1 MRGPA
6 HHAFAR
12 GEIELSAAKQS
23 TEGLPH
29 EALPVNEFDRDVAL
43 LLAAENRDPFRVLG
57 PHLVEENEQRR
68 LVVRGYFPRARQASV
83 LLQDHYEAIPARRIA
98 PEGIF
103 EAVLPLHPHL
113 PISPASYRWRIE
125 EEGQPPREIYDTYAF
140 PPLLSDFDLYLM
152 SEGTHY
158 QKYEKMGAHPV
169 VVDGV
174 AGVQFG
180 VWAPNAMRVSVVGD
194 FNQWDGRGSPMRNR
208 GPSGVWE
215 LFVPG
220 LAEGSVY
227 KYEIRPSHGGYPM
240 LKSDPYG
247 FRSELRPN
255 TGSIVARLDHHIWN
269 DAGWIDWRAR
279 NDWFS
284 APISVYEI
292 HLGSWRRVTEDNNR
306 WLSYSELADQL
317 IPYLKHMGYTHV
329 ELMPVMEHP
338 FDGSW
343 GYQTVGYFAATSR
356 YGSPDDFM
364 TFVDRFHQAGIGV
377 LLDWTPAHFPSD
389 AHGLGEF
396 DGTHLYE
403 HADPRQGRHPDW
415 GTLVFNY
422 GRKEVENFLISNA
435 LFWIDKYHIDGLRVD
450 AVASM
455 LYLDYS
461 RREGEWIP
469 NEFGGRE
476 NLAAI
481 AFIKHL
487 NEVVHSRHPGVLT
500 VAEESTSW
508 PMVSRPTYLG
518 GLGFSLKWNMG
529 WMNDT
534 LSYFSVDSVYRKYHH
549 NRMTFSMLYAF
560 TENFVLPLSHDEVV
574 HGKASL
580 INKMPGDLW
589 QQFANM
595 RLFNGYLLAHP
606 GKKLMF
612 MGGEFGQRSEWN
624 SDTSLEWHLL
634 QYDSHRG
641 LQTLSADLNGIYRNE
656 PALHQVDFDW
666 HGFEWID
673 CNDSDSSVLS
683 FLRRAKDPGDFILVV
698 ANFTPVQRDAY
709 RVGVPEPG
717 FYREILNTDAERYG
731 GSNVGNLGGVHA
743 EAIPWN
749 NKPYSILLKIPALA
763 VVYFKHERW

>member
-1 MRGPA
+1 MSVTNPS
-6 HHAFAR
+6 H
-12 GEIELSAAKQS
+12 GELQADTAA
-23 TEGLPH
+23 TNGMER
-29 EALPVNEFDRDVAL
+29 EIAL
-43 LLAAENRDPFRVLG
+43 LLRAENRDPFRLLG
-57 PHLVEENEQRR
+57 PHLVEEGEGKR
-68 LVVRGYFPRARQASV
+68 LVVRGYFPRAARASV
-83 LLQDHYEAIPARRIA
+83 LLKEGREAIPATRIA
-98 PEGIF
+98 PEGLF
-103 EAVLPLHPHL
+103 EATLPLLPQL
-113 PISPASYRWRIE
+113 PISPDSYRWQIF
-125 EEGQPPREIYDTYAF
+125 EEGRPAREIYDPYAF
-140 PPLLSDFDLYLM
+140 PTLLSDFDLYLIA
-152 SEGTHY
+152 EGTHY
-158 QKYEKMGAHPV
+158 QKYEKMGAHPAV
-169 VVDGV
+169 VSGV
-174 AGVQFG
+174 PGVQFG

-194 FNQWDGRGSPMRNR
+194 FNQWDGRMSPMRNR

-215 LFVPG
+215 LFMPG
-220 LAEGSVY
+220 LAEGTVY
-227 KYEIRPSHGGYPM
+227 KYEIRPMSGGPPL
-240 LKSDPYG
+240 LKSDPYA

-255 TGSIVARLDHHIWN
+255 TGSIVARLDHHIWS
-269 DAGWIDWRAR
+269 DSGWIEWRGR
-279 NDWFS
+279 NDWLS
-284 APISVYEI
+284 SPISIYEI
-292 HLGSWRRVTEDNNR
+292 HLGSWRRVQEDNSR
-306 WLSYSELADQL
+306 WLTYSELADQL
-317 IPYLKHMGYTHV
+317 IPYLQRLGYTHV

-356 YGSPDDFM
+356 FGSPDDFM

-377 LLDWTPAHFPSD
+377 ILDWTPAHFPSD
-389 AHGLGEF
+389 GHGLGEF

-422 GRKEVENFLISNA
+422 GRNEVQNFLISNA

-481 AFIKHL
+481 AFLKRL
-487 NEVVHSRHPGVLT
+487 NEVVHSHHPGVLT
-500 VAEESTSW
+500 IAEESTSW
-508 PMVSRPTYLG
+508 PMVSRPTYIG

-534 LSYFSVDSVYRKYHH
+534 LSYFSVDPIYRKYHH

-574 HGKASL
+574 HGKGSL

-595 RLFNGYLLAHP
+595 RLFYGYLFAHP

-612 MGGEFGQRSEWN
+612 MGGEFGQRAEWN
-624 SDTSLEWHLL
+624 SETSLEWHLL
-634 QYDSHRG
+634 QYDTHRG
-641 LQTLSADLNGIYRNE
+641 LQNLSEDLNRIYRNE
-656 PALHQVDFDW
+656 HSMYQVDFDW

-673 CNDSDSSVLS
+673 CNDADSSILS
-683 FLRRAKDPGDFILVV
+683 FIRRAKDQSDFMVVV
-698 ANFTPVQRDAY
+698 ANFTPVQRDTY
-709 RVGVPEPG
+709 RIGVPEPG
-717 FYREILNTDAERYG
+717 FYREIMNTDAERYSG
-731 GSNVGNLGGVHA
+731 NNVGNLGGVHA

-749 NKPYSILLKIPALA
+749 NKSYSILVKMPALA
-763 VVYFKHERW
+763 AIYFKHEQW

>member
-1 MRGPA
+1 LSVVKPSSGELPA
-6 HHAFAR
+6 
-12 GEIELSAAKQS
+12 E
-23 TEGLPH
+23 TE
-29 EALPVNEFDRDVAL
+29 PVSEFERDIAL
-43 LLAAENRDPFRVLG
+43 LLSAENRDPFRLLG
-57 PHLVEENEQRR
+57 PHVVEEGEEKR
-68 LVVRGYFPRARQASV
+68 LVARGFFPRATQVSV
-83 LLQDHYEAIPARRIA
+83 ILKERSDTIAARRIS
-98 PEGIF
+98 PEGLF
-103 EAVLPLHPHL
+103 EAVLPLYSHL
-113 PISPASYRWRIE
+113 PISADSYRWRVA
-125 EEGQPPREIYDTYAF
+125 EEGQPVREIHDAYAF
-140 PPLLSDFDLYLM
+140 PPLLSDFDLYLIG
-152 SEGTHY
+152 EGTHY

-169 VVDGV
+169 VVDSV

-194 FNQWDGRGSPMRNR
+194 FNQWDGRTHAMRNR

-215 LFVPG
+215 LFVPELG
-220 LAEGSVY
+220 EGAVY
-227 KYEIRPSHGGYPM
+227 KYEIRPMSGGHPL

-269 DAGWIDWRAR
+269 DSGWIEWRSR
-279 NDWFS
+279 NDWLS
-284 APISVYEI
+284 SPISVYEI
-292 HLGSWRRVTEDNNR
+292 HLGSWRRKVEENSR
-306 WLSYSELADQL
+306 WLSYGELADQL
-317 IPYLKHMGYTHV
+317 IPYLKRMGYTHV

-343 GYQTVGYFAATSR
+343 GYQTLGYFAATSR
-356 YGSPDDFM
+356 FGSPDDFM

-377 LLDWTPAHFPSD
+377 FLDWTPAHFPSD
-389 AHGLGEF
+389 GHGLGEF

-422 GRKEVENFLISNA
+422 GRNEVQNFLISNA

-481 AFIKHL
+481 AFIKRL
-487 NEVVHSRHPGVLT
+487 NEVVYARHPGVLT
-500 VAEESTSW
+500 IAEESTSW

-534 LSYFSVDSVYRKYHH
+534 LSYFSVDPIYRKYHH

-595 RLFNGYLLAHP
+595 RLFFAYLTAHP

-612 MGGEFGQRSEWN
+612 MGGEFGQRGEWN
-624 SDTSLEWHLL
+624 AETSLEWHLL
-634 QYDSHRG
+634 EYDTHRG
-641 LQTLSADLNGIYRNE
+641 LQTLTADLNAIYRNE
-656 PALHQVDFDW
+656 PSLHQVDFDW

-673 CNDSDSSVLS
+673 CTDADSSVLS
-683 FLRRAKDPGDFILVV
+683 FLRRARDPGDFIVAV
-698 ANFTPVQRDAY
+698 ANFTPVQRDTY

-717 FYREILNTDAERYG
+717 FYREIMNTDAEKYG
-731 GSNVGNLGGVHA
+731 GTNVGNLGGVHA

-749 NKPYSILLKIPALA
+749 NHPYSIQIRMPALG
-763 VVYFKHERW
+763 VIYFKHERW

>member
-1 MRGPA
+1 LSVTKPSTGTPKA
-6 HHAFAR
+6 
-12 GEIELSAAKQS
+12 ETEPVSEL
-23 TEGLPH
+23 E
-29 EALPVNEFDRDVAL
+29 RDIAL
-43 LLAAENRDPFRVLG
+43 LLRAENRDPFRLLG
-57 PHLVEENEQRR
+57 PHIVEEGEERR
-68 LVVRGYFPRARQASV
+68 LVVRAFFPRTTQASV
-83 LLQDHYEAIPARRIA
+83 ILVDRTEPILARCIS
-98 PEGIF
+98 PEGLF
-103 EAVLPLHPHL
+103 EADLPLYPHL
-113 PISPASYRWRIE
+113 PLAPDIYRWRVV
-125 EEGQPPREIYDTYAF
+125 EEGQPAREVRDTYAF

-152 SEGTHY
+152 GEGTHY
-158 QKYEKMGAHPV
+158 QKYEKMGAHPTA
-169 VVDGV
+169 VDGI

-194 FNQWDGRGSPMRNR
+194 FNQWDGRVNPMRNR

-220 LAEGSVY
+220 LAEGAVY
-227 KYEIRPSHGGYPM
+227 KYEIRPMSAGPP
-240 LKSDPYG
+240 LVKSDPYG

-255 TGSIVARLDHHIWN
+255 TGSIVARLDHHKWN
-269 DAGWIDWRAR
+269 DAGWMDWRSR

-284 APISVYEI
+284 SPISIYEV
-292 HLGSWRRVTEDNNR
+292 HLGSWRRMTEEGNR
-306 WLSYSELADQL
+306 WLTYSELADQL
-317 IPYLKHMGYTHV
+317 IPYLKRMGYTHV

-343 GYQTVGYFAATSR
+343 GYQTLGYFAATSR
-356 YGSPDDFM
+356 FGKPEDFM
-364 TFVDRFHQAGIGV
+364 AFVDRFHQAGIGV
-377 LLDWTPAHFPSD
+377 ILDWTPAHFPSD
-389 AHGLGEF
+389 GHGLGEF

-422 GRKEVENFLISNA
+422 GRNEVQNFLISNA
-435 LFWIDKYHIDGLRVD
+435 VFWIDKYHIDGLRVD

-481 AFIKHL
+481 AFIKRL
-487 NEVVHSRHPGVLT
+487 NEVVYARHPGVLT
-500 VAEESTSW
+500 IAEESTSW

-534 LSYFSVDSVYRKYHH
+534 LSYFAVDPIYRKYHH

-574 HGKASL
+574 HGKSSL

-595 RLFNGYLLAHP
+595 RLFNGYLTAHP

-612 MGGEFGQRSEWN
+612 MGGEFGQRAEWN
-624 SDTSLEWHLL
+624 AESSLEWHLL
-634 QYDSHRG
+634 EFGTHRG
-641 LQTLSADLNGIYRNE
+641 LQTLAADLNAIYRSE
-656 PALHQVDFDW
+656 PSLHQVDFDW

-673 CNDSDSSVLS
+673 CTDADSSVLS
-683 FLRRAKDPGDFILVV
+683 FLRRAKDPADFMVVV
-698 ANFTPVQRDAY
+698 ANFTPVQRETY

-717 FYREILNTDAERYG
+717 FYREIMNTDAEKYG
-731 GSNVGNLGGVHA
+731 GTNVGNLGGAHA
-743 EAIPWN
+743 EAIAWN
-749 NKPYSILLKIPALA
+749 NHPYSIQLRIPALG
-763 VVYFKHERW
+763 VLYFKHERW

>member
-1 MRGPA
+1 LNVVNRASGQAPA
-6 HHAFAR
+6 
-12 GEIELSAAKQS
+12 E
-23 TEGLPH
+23 TEPRT
-29 EALPVNEFDRDVAL
+29 EFERDIAL
-43 LLAAENRDPFRVLG
+43 LLRAENRDPFRLLG
-57 PHLVEENEQRR
+57 PHIVEEGDEKR
-68 LVVRGYFPRARQASV
+68 LVARCFLPRATQV
-83 LLQDHYEAIPARRIA
+83 FLLLKDRSDAIPARRIS
-98 PEGIF
+98 PEGLF
-103 EAVLPLHPHL
+103 EAALPLFPHL
-113 PISPASYRWRIE
+113 PISADSYRWTIM
-125 EEGQPPREIYDTYAF
+125 EEGQPVREVHDTYAF
-140 PPLLSDFDLYLM
+140 PPLLSDFDLYLIG
-152 SEGTHY
+152 EGTHY
-158 QKYEKMGAHPV
+158 QKYEKMGAHLAV
-169 VVDGV
+169 IDGV

-194 FNQWDGRGSPMRNR
+194 FNQWDGRVSPMRNR
-208 GPSGVWE
+208 GPSGIWE
-215 LFVPG
+215 LFVPELG
-220 LAEGSVY
+220 EGAIY
-227 KYEIRPSHGGYPM
+227 KYEIRPMSGGFPL

-269 DAGWIDWRAR
+269 DSGWIDWRSR
-279 NDWFS
+279 NDWLS
-284 APISVYEI
+284 SPISVYEV
-292 HLGSWRRVTEDNNR
+292 HLGSWRRVTKEGAR
-306 WLSYSELADQL
+306 WLSYGELADQL
-317 IPYLKHMGYTHV
+317 IPYVKRMGYTHV

-343 GYQTVGYFAATSR
+343 GYQTLGYFAATSR
-356 YGSPDDFM
+356 FGSPDDFM

-377 LLDWTPAHFPSD
+377 ILDWTPAHFPSD
-389 AHGLGEF
+389 GHGLGEF

-422 GRKEVENFLISNA
+422 GRNEVQNFLISNA

-481 AFIKHL
+481 SFIKRL
-487 NEVVHSRHPGVLT
+487 NEVVYARHPGVMT
-500 VAEESTSW
+500 IAEESTSW

-534 LSYFSVDSVYRKYHH
+534 LSYFAVDPIYRKYHH

-595 RLFNGYLLAHP
+595 RLFFGYLMAHP

-612 MGGEFGQRSEWN
+612 MGGEFGQRGEWN
-624 SDTSLEWHLL
+624 AETSLEWHLL
-634 QYDSHRG
+634 EYDSHRG
-641 LQTLSADLNGIYRNE
+641 LQSLAADLNAIYRSE
-656 PALHQVDFDW
+656 PSLHQVDFDW

-673 CNDSDSSVLS
+673 CKDADSSILS
-683 FLRRAKDPGDFILVV
+683 FVRRAKDQGDFIVIV
-698 ANFTPVQRDAY
+698 ANFTPVPRDTY

-717 FYREILNTDAERYG
+717 FYREIMNTDAEKYG
-731 GSNVGNLGGVHA
+731 GTNVGNLGGVHA
-743 EAIPWN
+743 EAVPWN
-749 NKPYSILLKIPALA
+749 NLAYSIHVRIPALG
-763 VVYFKHERW
+763 VLFFKHERW

>member
-1 MRGPA
+1 LSSVNPSPEELPA
-6 HHAFAR
+6 DL
-12 GEIELSAAKQS
+12 EPVSEL
-23 TEGLPH
+23 
-29 EALPVNEFDRDVAL
+29 DRDLGL
-43 LLAAENRDPFRVLG
+43 LLRAENRDPFRVLG
-57 PHLVEENEQRR
+57 PHVVDEKVEEEGGKR
-68 LVVRGYFPRARQASV
+68 LIVRGFFPNAAHASV
-83 LLQDHYEAIPARRIA
+83 LARGASQPISAARVHA
-98 PEGIF
+98 DGLF
-103 EAVLPLHPHL
+103 EAVLPLAPEL
-113 PISPASYRWRIE
+113 PIPPSSYVWKLQETGRPA
-125 EEGQPPREIYDTYAF
+125 REIYDTYAF

-152 SEGTHY
+152 GEGTHY
-158 QKYEKMGAHPV
+158 QKYEKMGAHPD
-169 VVDGV
+169 VVDGI
-174 AGVQFG
+174 AGVQFS

-194 FNQWDGRGSPMRNR
+194 FNQWDGRISPMRNR

-215 LFVPG
+215 LFVPEI
-220 LAEGSVY
+220 AEGAIY
-227 KYEIRPSHGGYPM
+227 KYEIRPMSGGAPL

-247 FRSELRPN
+247 FRAELRPN
-255 TGSIVARLDHHIWN
+255 TGSIVTRLDHHKWN
-269 DAGWIDWRAR
+269 DAGWMEWRAR
-279 NDWFS
+279 NDWLAS
-284 APISVYEI
+284 PIAVYEI
-292 HLGSWRRVTEDNNR
+292 HLGSWRRNAQDPWR
-306 WLSYSELADQL
+306 WLSYGELADQL
-317 IPYLKHMGYTHV
+317 IPYLKQMNYTHV

-343 GYQTVGYFAATSR
+343 GYQTLGYFAATSR
-356 YGSPDDFM
+356 YGTPADFM
-364 TFVDRFHQAGIGV
+364 AFVDRFHQAGIGV

-389 AHGLGEF
+389 GHGLGEF

-422 GRKEVENFLISNA
+422 GRNEVQNYLISNA

-461 RREGEWIP
+461 RKEGEWVP

-481 AFIKHL
+481 AFIKRL
-487 NEVVHSRHPGVLT
+487 NEVIYARHPGVLT

-534 LSYFSVDSVYRKYHH
+534 LSYFAVDPIYRKYHQS
-549 NRMTFSMLYAF
+549 RMTFSMLYAF
-560 TENFVLPLSHDEVV
+560 TENFVLPISHDEVV
-574 HGKASL
+574 HGKGSL

-589 QQFANM
+589 QQVANM
-595 RLFNGYLLAHP
+595 RLFFAYMIAHP

-612 MGGEFGQRSEWN
+612 MGSEFGQRSEWN
-624 SDTSLEWHLL
+624 HDAPLEWNLL
-634 QYDSHRG
+634 EWDTHRG

-656 PALHQVDFDW
+656 ASLHEVDFDW

-673 CNDSDSSVLS
+673 CNDADSSVLS
-683 FLRRAKDPGDFILVV
+683 FIRRAKDPADFMIVV
-698 ANFTPVQRDAY
+698 ANFTPVARESY

-717 FYREILNTDAERYG
+717 FYREIMNTDAEKYAG
-731 GSNVGNLGGVHA
+731 TNMGNLGGVHA

-749 NKPYSILLKIPALA
+749 NHSYSINMRMPALA
-763 VVYFKHERW
+763 VIYFKFQRW

>member
-1 MRGPA
+1 LSTINQSSAELAAETGPVT
-6 HHAFAR
+6 
-12 GEIELSAAKQS
+12 EL
-23 TEGLPH
+23 E
-29 EALPVNEFDRDVAL
+29 RDIAL
-43 LLAAENRDPFRVLG
+43 LLRAENRDPFRLLG
-57 PHLVEENEQRR
+57 PHIVEENESKR
-68 LVVRGYFPRARQASV
+68 LVVRGFFPRATQASV
-83 LLQDHYEAIPARRIA
+83 ILKDHADAIPASRIRA
-98 PEGIF
+98 EGLF
-103 EAVLPLHPHL
+103 EAVLPLYPNL
-113 PISPASYRWRIE
+113 PIPADSYRWSVV
-125 EEGQPPREIYDTYAF
+125 EEGQGTREFYDTYAF
-140 PPLLSDFDLYLM
+140 PTLLSDFDLYLIG
-152 SEGTHY
+152 EGTHY
-158 QKYEKMGAHPV
+158 QKYEKMGAHPDV
-169 VVDGV
+169 VNGV
-174 AGVQFG
+174 PGVQFG

-194 FNQWDGRGSPMRNR
+194 FNQWDGRISPMRNR

-220 LAEGSVY
+220 LAEGAIY
-227 KYEIRPSHGGYPM
+227 KYEIRPMSGGYPL

-255 TGSIVARLDHHIWN
+255 TGSIVARLDRHQWN
-269 DAGWIDWRAR
+269 DGGWIEWRGR
-279 NDWFS
+279 NDWLS
-284 APISVYEI
+284 SPISVYEV
-292 HLGSWRRVTEDNNR
+292 HLGSWRRKIEDNNR
-306 WLSYSELADQL
+306 WLTYTELADEL
-317 IPYLKHMGYTHV
+317 IPYLKRMNYTHV

-338 FDGSW
+338 FDASW
-343 GYQTVGYFAATSR
+343 GYQTLGYFAATSR
-356 YGSPDDFM
+356 YGTPDDFM

-377 LLDWTPAHFPSD
+377 FLDWTPAHFPSD
-389 AHGLGEF
+389 GHGLGEF

-422 GRKEVENFLISNA
+422 GRNEVQNFLISNA

-481 AFIKHL
+481 AFIKRL
-487 NEVVHSRHPGVLT
+487 NEVVYARHPGVLT
-500 VAEESTSW
+500 IAEESTSW

-534 LSYFSVDSVYRKYHH
+534 LSYFSVDPIYRKYHH

-595 RLFNGYLLAHP
+595 RLFLGYLTGHP

-612 MGGEFGQRSEWN
+612 MGGEFGQRAEWN
-624 SDTSLEWHLL
+624 SETSLEWHLL
-634 QYDSHRG
+634 EYEPHRG
-641 LQTLSADLNGIYRNE
+641 LQTLAADLNAIYRNE
-656 PALHQVDFDW
+656 PSLHQVDFDW

-673 CNDSDSSVLS
+673 CTDADSSILS
-683 FLRRAKDPGDFILVV
+683 FLRRARDPGDFIAVV
-698 ANFTPVQRDAY
+698 ANFTPVQRDGY
-709 RVGVPEPG
+709 RVGVPEAG
-717 FYREILNTDAERYG
+717 FYREIMNTDAEKYG
-731 GSNVGNLGGVHA
+731 GTNVGNLGGVHA

-749 NKPYSILLKIPALA
+749 NQPFSIYLRMPALA
-763 VVYFKHERW
+763 VIYFKHERW

>member
-1 MRGPA
+1 MNAAQDQIFIERGTGLSVVNPSTGVPPDETEPA
-6 HHAFAR
+6 S
-12 GEIELSAAKQS
+12 EVE
-23 TEGLPH
+23 
-29 EALPVNEFDRDVAL
+29 RDIAL
-43 LLAAENRDPFRVLG
+43 LLRAENRDPFRLLG
-57 PHLVEENEQRR
+57 PHVAEEGEKKR
-68 LVVRGYFPRARQASV
+68 LVVRGFFPRATQVSV
-83 LLQDHYEAIPARRIA
+83 ILEDHSEAIPAKRIA
-98 PEGIF
+98 PEGLF
-103 EAVLPLHPHL
+103 EADLPLYPRL
-113 PISPASYRWRIE
+113 PISPDLYQWRVL
-125 EEGQPPREIYDTYAF
+125 EEGQPAREIHDTYAF
-140 PPLLSDFDLYLM
+140 PPLLSDFDLYLIG
-152 SEGTHY
+152 EGTHY
-158 QKYEKMGAHPV
+158 QKYEKMGAHPS

-194 FNQWDGRGSPMRNR
+194 FNQWDGRVSPMRNR

-220 LAEGSVY
+220 LAEGAVY
-227 KYEIRPSHGGYPM
+227 KYEIRPMSGGFPL

-255 TGSIVARLDHHIWN
+255 TGSIVARLDRHQWN
-269 DAGWIDWRAR
+269 DAGWIEWRSR
-279 NDWFS
+279 NDWLS
-284 APISVYEI
+284 SPISVYEV
-292 HLGSWRRVTEDNNR
+292 HLGSWRRVIEDGDR
-306 WLSYSELADQL
+306 WLTYGELADQL
-317 IPYLKHMGYTHV
+317 IPYLKRMGYTHI

-343 GYQTVGYFAATSR
+343 GYQTLGYFAATSR
-356 YGSPDDFM
+356 FGKPEDFM
-364 TFVDRFHQAGIGV
+364 AFVDRFHQAGIGV
-377 LLDWTPAHFPSD
+377 ILDWTPAHFPSD
-389 AHGLGEF
+389 GHGLGEF

-422 GRKEVENFLISNA
+422 GRNEVQNFLISNA

-461 RREGEWIP
+461 RKEGEWIP

-481 AFIKHL
+481 AFTKRL
-487 NEVVHSRHPGVLT
+487 NEVVYARHPGVLT
-500 VAEESTSW
+500 IAEESTSW

-534 LSYFSVDSVYRKYHH
+534 LSYFAVDPIYRKYHH

-560 TENFVLPLSHDEVV
+560 TETFVLPLSHDEVV

-589 QQFANM
+589 QQFANL
-595 RLFNGYLLAHP
+595 RLFFGYLMAHP

-612 MGGEFGQRSEWN
+612 MGGEFGQRAEWN
-624 SDTSLEWHLL
+624 CETSLEWHLL
-634 QYDSHRG
+634 EFDTHRG
-641 LQTLSADLNGIYRNE
+641 LQNLSADLNAIYRNE
-656 PALHQVDFDW
+656 PSLHQVDFDW
-666 HGFEWID
+666 HGFEWIN
-673 CNDSDSSVLS
+673 CNDADSSVLS
-683 FLRRAKDPGDFILVV
+683 FLRRAKDQGDFTVVV

-717 FYREILNTDAERYG
+717 FYREIMNTDAEKYG
-731 GSNVGNLGGVHA
+731 GTNVGNLGGVHA

-749 NKPYSILLKIPALA
+749 DKPYSIYLRMPALG
-763 VVYFKHERW
+763 VIYFKHERW

>member
-1 MRGPA
+1 MSVVKPTSGVPPA
-6 HHAFAR
+6 QT
-12 GEIELSAAKQS
+12 EPISELEQ
-23 TEGLPH
+23 
-29 EALPVNEFDRDVAL
+29 DIAL
-43 LLAAENRDPFRVLG
+43 LLRAENRDPFRLLG
-57 PHLVEENEQRR
+57 PHIVEEGDEKR
-68 LVVRGYFPRARQASV
+68 LVVRGFFPRATQVSV
-83 LLQDHYEAIPARRIA
+83 ILEDHANKIPAKRIS
-98 PEGIF
+98 PEGLF
-103 EAVLPLHPHL
+103 EADLPLYPQL
-113 PISPASYRWRIE
+113 PISPDIYRWKVA
-125 EEGQPPREIYDTYAF
+125 EEGHPTRVVHDTYAF
-140 PPLLSDFDLYLM
+140 PPLLSDFDLYLIG
-152 SEGTHY
+152 EGTHY

-169 VVDGV
+169 VVNGV

-194 FNQWDGRGSPMRNR
+194 FNQWDGRVSPMRNR

-220 LAEGSVY
+220 LAEGAVY
-227 KYEIRPSHGGYPM
+227 KYEIRPMSGGHPL

-255 TGSIVARLDHHIWN
+255 TGSIVARLDHHQWK
-269 DAGWIDWRAR
+269 DSGWIEWRTR
-279 NDWFS
+279 NDWLS
-284 APISVYEI
+284 SPISIYEV
-292 HLGSWRRVTEDNNR
+292 HLGSWRRVLEEGER
-306 WLSYSELADQL
+306 WLTYGELADQL
-317 IPYLKHMGYTHV
+317 IPYLKRMGYTHI

-343 GYQTVGYFAATSR
+343 GYQTLGYFAATSR
-356 YGSPDDFM
+356 FGAPEDFM
-364 TFVDRFHQAGIGV
+364 AFVDRFHQAGIGV

-389 AHGLGEF
+389 GHGLGEF

-422 GRKEVENFLISNA
+422 GRNEVQNFLISNA

-461 RREGEWIP
+461 RKEGEWIP

-481 AFIKHL
+481 AFIKRL
-487 NEVVHSRHPGVLT
+487 NEVVYARHPGVLT
-500 VAEESTSW
+500 IAEESTSW

-534 LSYFSVDSVYRKYHH
+534 LSYFSVDPIYRKYHH

-589 QQFANM
+589 QQFANL
-595 RLFNGYLLAHP
+595 RLFFGYLMAHP

-612 MGGEFGQRSEWN
+612 MGGEFGQRGEWN
-624 SDTSLEWHLL
+624 PDTSLEWHLL
-634 QYDSHRG
+634 DYDTHLG
-641 LQTLSADLNGIYRNE
+641 LQTLTADLNAIYRNE
-656 PALHQVDFDW
+656 PSLYEVDFDW

-673 CNDSDSSVLS
+673 CTDADSSVLS
-683 FLRRAKDPGDFILVV
+683 FLRRAKDQSDFTVIV

-717 FYREILNTDAERYG
+717 FYREIMNTDAEKYG
-731 GSNVGNLGGVHA
+731 GTNVGNLGGVHA

-749 NKPYSILLKIPALA
+749 NHPYSIHVRMPALG
-763 VVYFKHERW
+763 VIYFKHERW

>member
-1 MRGPA
+1 LSVANSSAGVPPA
-6 HHAFAR
+6 QSAPVS
-12 GEIELSAAKQS
+12 ELEQ
-23 TEGLPH
+23 
-29 EALPVNEFDRDVAL
+29 DIAL
-43 LLAAENRDPFRVLG
+43 LLRAENRDPFRLLG
-57 PHLVEENEQRR
+57 PHVIEDGEERH
-68 LVVRGYFPRARQASV
+68 LVVRGFFPQAKQASII
-83 LLQDHYEAIPARRIA
+83 LQDHADALPARRIA
-98 PEGIF
+98 ADGLF
-103 EAVLPLHPHL
+103 EADLPIYPHL
-113 PISPASYRWRIE
+113 PISPDIYQWRVE
-125 EEGQPPREIYDTYAF
+125 EEGQLAREIHDTYAF
-140 PPLLSDFDLYLM
+140 PPLLSDFDLYLIG
-152 SEGTHY
+152 EGTHY
-158 QKYEKMGAHPV
+158 QKYEKMGAHPT

-194 FNQWDGRGSPMRNR
+194 FNQWDGRVNPMRNR

-220 LAEGSVY
+220 LAEGAVY
-227 KYEIRPSHGGYPM
+227 KYEIRPMSGGFPL

-255 TGSIVARLDHHIWN
+255 TGSIVSRLDHHQWN
-269 DAGWIDWRAR
+269 DSGWIEWRSR
-279 NDWFS
+279 NDWLS
-284 APISVYEI
+284 SPISIYEV
-292 HLGSWRRVTEDNNR
+292 HLGSWRRVTEDGWR
-306 WLSYSELADQL
+306 WLTYGELADQL
-317 IPYLKHMGYTHV
+317 IPYLKRMGYTHI

-343 GYQTVGYFAATSR
+343 GYQTIGYFAATSR
-356 YGSPDDFM
+356 FGKPEEFM
-364 TFVDRFHQAGIGV
+364 AFVDRFHQAGIGV
-377 LLDWTPAHFPSD
+377 ILDWTPAHFPSD
-389 AHGLGEF
+389 GHGLGEF

-422 GRKEVENFLISNA
+422 GRNEVQNFLISNA

-461 RREGEWIP
+461 RKEGEWIP

-481 AFIKHL
+481 SLIKRL
-487 NEVVHSRHPGVLT
+487 NEVVYARHPGVLT
-500 VAEESTSW
+500 IAEESTSW

-534 LSYFSVDSVYRKYHH
+534 LSYFAVDPIYRKYHH

-589 QQFANM
+589 QQFANL
-595 RLFNGYLLAHP
+595 RLFFGYLMAHP

-624 SDTSLEWHLL
+624 PDTSLEWQLL
-634 QYDSHRG
+634 DYDTHRG
-641 LQTLSADLNGIYRNE
+641 LQNLSADLNAIYRNE
-656 PALHQVDFDW
+656 PSLHQVDFDW

-673 CNDSDSSVLS
+673 CNDADSSVLS
-683 FLRRAKDPGDFILVV
+683 FLRRAKDQGDFTIVV

-717 FYREILNTDAERYG
+717 FYREIMNTDAEKYG
-731 GSNVGNLGGVHA
+731 GTNVGNLGGVHA

-749 NKPYSILLKIPALA
+749 NKPYSIYLRMPALG
-763 VVYFKHERW
+763 VIYFKHERW

>member
-1 MRGPA
+1 MMA
-6 HHAFAR
+6 TLDQILNR
-12 GEIELSAAKQS
+12 GETGLSVVKPSSGEISAE
-23 TEGLPH
+23 TE
-29 EALPVNEFDRDVAL
+29 PVSEFERDIAL
-43 LLAAENRDPFRVLG
+43 LLRAENRDPFRLLG
-57 PHLVEENEQRR
+57 PHFVEVGEEKR
-68 LVVRGYFPRARQASV
+68 LVARGFFPRATLVSLV
-83 LLQDHYEAIPARRIA
+83 IKDHSDAIPATRIR
-98 PEGIF
+98 PEGLF
-103 EAVLPLHPHL
+103 EAVLPLFPHL
-113 PISPASYRWRIE
+113 PISPDSYRWRVV
-125 EEGQPPREIYDTYAF
+125 EEGQPVREVHDTYAF

-152 SEGTHY
+152 GEGTHY
-158 QKYEKMGAHPV
+158 QKYEKIGAHPV
-169 VVDGV
+169 VVGGV

-194 FNQWDGRGSPMRNR
+194 FNQWDGRTHAMRNR

-215 LFVPG
+215 LFVPE
-220 LAEGSVY
+220 LAEGAVY
-227 KYEIRPSHGGYPM
+227 KYEIRPMSGGHPL

-255 TGSIVARLDHHIWN
+255 TGSIVARLDHHQWN
-269 DAGWIDWRAR
+269 DSGWIEWRSR
-279 NDWFS
+279 NDWLS
-284 APISVYEI
+284 SPISVYEI
-292 HLGSWRRVTEDNNR
+292 HLGSWRRVIEENNR
-306 WLSYSELADQL
+306 WLSYGELADQL
-317 IPYLKHMGYTHV
+317 IPYLKRMGYTHV

-343 GYQTVGYFAATSR
+343 GYQTLGYFAATSR
-356 YGSPDDFM
+356 FGTPEDFM
-364 TFVDRFHQAGIGV
+364 AFVDRLHQAGIGV
-377 LLDWTPAHFPSD
+377 FLDWTPAHFPSD
-389 AHGLGEF
+389 GHGLGEF

-422 GRKEVENFLISNA
+422 GRNEVQNFLISNA
-435 LFWIDKYHIDGLRVD
+435 VFWIDKYHIDGLRVD

-481 AFIKHL
+481 AFIKRL
-487 NEVVHSRHPGVLT
+487 NEVVYARHPGVLT
-500 VAEESTSW
+500 IAEESTSW

-534 LSYFSVDSVYRKYHH
+534 LSYFAVDPIYRKYHH

-589 QQFANM
+589 QQFANL
-595 RLFNGYLLAHP
+595 RLFYGYLIAHP

-612 MGGEFGQRSEWN
+612 MGGEFGQRGEWN
-624 SDTSLEWHLL
+624 PETSIEWHLL
-634 QYDSHRG
+634 EYETHRG
-641 LQTLSADLNGIYRNE
+641 LQSLTADLNAIYRNE
-656 PALHQVDFDW
+656 PSLHEVDFDW

-673 CNDSDSSVLS
+673 CNDADSSVLS
-683 FLRRAKDPGDFILVV
+683 FLRRAKDQSDFIVVV
-698 ANFTPVQRDAY
+698 ANFTPVQRETY
-709 RVGVPEPG
+709 RVGVPEAG
-717 FYREILNTDAERYG
+717 FYREIMNTDAEKYG
-731 GSNVGNLGGVHA
+731 GTNFGNLGGVHA

-749 NKPYSILLKIPALA
+749 NHPFSIHLRMPALG
-763 VVYFKHERW
+763 VIYFKHERW

>member
-1 MRGPA
+1 M
-6 HHAFAR
+6 
-12 GEIELSAAKQS
+12 
-23 TEGLPH
+23 
-29 EALPVNEFDRDVAL
+29 
-43 LLAAENRDPFRVLG
+43 
-57 PHLVEENEQRR
+57 
-68 LVVRGYFPRARQASV
+68 
-83 LLQDHYEAIPARRIA
+83 A
-98 PEGIF
+98 PDI
-103 EAVLPLHPHL
+103 
-113 PISPASYRWRIE
+113 YRWRVME
-125 EEGQPPREIYDTYAF
+125 DGQPTREVHDTYAF

-152 SEGTHY
+152 GEGTHY
-158 QKYEKMGAHPV
+158 QKYEKMGAHPA
-169 VVDGV
+169 VVDGI

-194 FNQWDGRGSPMRNR
+194 FNQWDGRVNSMRNR

-220 LAEGSVY
+220 LAEGAVY
-227 KYEIRPSHGGYPM
+227 KYEIRPISGGPPL

-247 FRSELRPN
+247 FRSELRPK
-255 TGSIVARLDHHIWN
+255 TGSIVARLDHHQWN
-269 DAGWIDWRAR
+269 DSGWIEWRSR
-279 NDWFS
+279 NDWLS
-284 APISVYEI
+284 SPISIYEV
-292 HLGSWRRVTEDNNR
+292 HLGSWRRVMEDGNR
-306 WLSYSELADQL
+306 WLTYSELADQL
-317 IPYLKHMGYTHV
+317 IPYLKRMGYTHV

-343 GYQTVGYFAATSR
+343 GYQTLGYFAATSR
-356 YGSPDDFM
+356 FGKPEDFM
-364 TFVDRFHQAGIGV
+364 AFVDRFHQAGIGV
-377 LLDWTPAHFPSD
+377 ILDWTPAHFPSD
-389 AHGLGEF
+389 GHGLGEF

-422 GRKEVENFLISNA
+422 GRNEVQNFLISNA
-435 LFWIDKYHIDGLRVD
+435 VFWLDKYHIDGLRVD

-481 AFIKHL
+481 AFIKRL
-487 NEVVHSRHPGVLT
+487 NEVVYARHPGVLT
-500 VAEESTSW
+500 IAEESTSW

-534 LSYFSVDSVYRKYHH
+534 LSYFAVDPVYRKYHH

-574 HGKASL
+574 HGKSSL

-595 RLFNGYLLAHP
+595 RLFNGYLTAHP

-612 MGGEFGQRSEWN
+612 MGGEFGQRAEWN
-624 SDTSLEWHLL
+624 AENSLEWHLL
-634 QYDSHRG
+634 EYETHRG
-641 LQTLSADLNGIYRNE
+641 LQTLAADLNAIYRNE
-656 PALHQVDFDW
+656 PSLHQVDFDW

-673 CNDSDSSVLS
+673 CTDADSSVLS
-683 FLRRAKDPGDFILVV
+683 FLRRAKDPGDFIVVV
-698 ANFTPVQRDAY
+698 ANFTPVQRETH

-717 FYREILNTDAERYG
+717 FYREIMNTDAEKYG
-731 GSNVGNLGGVHA
+731 GTNVGNLGGVHA
-743 EAIPWN
+743 EAVRLEQSP
-749 NKPYSILLKIPALA
+749 LLDSTPHSGSRSPLLQARAL
-763 VVYFKHERW
+763 VIVQFSFDNVPCRRTFIIRHQPMES

>member
-1 MRGPA
+1 VNPSPEELPA
-6 HHAFAR
+6 DL
-12 GEIELSAAKQS
+12 EPVSEL
-23 TEGLPH
+23 
-29 EALPVNEFDRDVAL
+29 DRDLGL
-43 LLAAENRDPFRVLG
+43 LLRAENRDPFRVLG
-57 PHLVEENEQRR
+57 PHITEETVDDHDRKR
-68 LVVRGYFPRARQASV
+68 LVVRGFFPHAAHASV
-83 LLQDHYEAIPARRIA
+83 LLKSSSESIPAARVHA
-98 PEGIF
+98 DGVF
-103 EAVLPLHPHL
+103 EAVLPLVAEL
-113 PISPASYRWRIE
+113 PIPPSSYVWKLE
-125 EEGQPPREIYDTYAF
+125 EAGRPTREMHDTYAF

-152 SEGTHY
+152 GEGTHY
-158 QKYEKMGAHPV
+158 QKYEKMGAHPE

-174 AGVQFG
+174 AGVQFS

-194 FNQWDGRGSPMRNR
+194 FNQWDGRISPMRNR

-215 LFVPG
+215 LFVPE
-220 LAEGSVY
+220 LAEGAIY
-227 KYEIRPSHGGYPM
+227 KYEIRPMSGGAPL

-247 FRSELRPN
+247 FRAELRPN
-255 TGSIVARLDHHIWN
+255 TGSIVTRLDHHKWN
-269 DAGWIDWRAR
+269 DAGWMEWRAR
-279 NDWFS
+279 NDWLAS
-284 APISVYEI
+284 PIAVYEI
-292 HLGSWRRVTEDNNR
+292 HLGSWRRNAQDPWR
-306 WLSYSELADQL
+306 WLSYGELADQL
-317 IPYLKHMGYTHV
+317 IPYLKQMNYTHV

-343 GYQTVGYFAATSR
+343 GYQTLGYFAATSR
-356 YGSPDDFM
+356 YGTPADFM
-364 TFVDRFHQAGIGV
+364 AFVDRFHQAGIGV

-389 AHGLGEF
+389 GHGLGEF

-422 GRKEVENFLISNA
+422 GRNEVQNYLISNA

-461 RREGEWIP
+461 RKEGEWVP

-481 AFIKHL
+481 AFIKRL
-487 NEVVHSRHPGVLT
+487 NEVIYARHPGVLT

-534 LSYFSVDSVYRKYHH
+534 LSYFAVDPIYRKYHH
-549 NRMTFSMLYAF
+549 SRMTFSMLYAF
-560 TENFVLPLSHDEVV
+560 TENFVLPISHDEVV
-574 HGKASL
+574 HGKGSL

-589 QQFANM
+589 QQVANM
-595 RLFNGYLLAHP
+595 RLFFAYMIAHP

-612 MGGEFGQRSEWN
+612 MGSEFGQRSEWN
-624 SDTSLEWHLL
+624 HDVPLEWNLL
-634 QYDSHRG
+634 EFDTHRG
-641 LQTLSADLNGIYRNE
+641 LQSLSADLNGIYRNE
-656 PALHQVDFDW
+656 RSLHEVDFDW

-673 CNDSDSSVLS
+673 CNDADSSVLS
-683 FLRRAKDPGDFILVV
+683 FIRRAKDPADFMIVV
-698 ANFTPVQRDAY
+698 ANFTPVARESY

-717 FYREILNTDAERYG
+717 FYREIMNTDAEKYAG
-731 GSNVGNLGGVHA
+731 TNMGNLGGVHA
-743 EAIPWN
+743 EATPWN
-749 NKPYSILLKIPALA
+749 NHPYSINMRMPALA
-763 VVYFKHERW
+763 VIYFKFQRW